1 MTSKLSPPEALIYA
15 MITTAAVDRK
25 IVTSE
30 LGRIGSI
37 VRELPAFEGYIDDW
51 LVGGAQE
58 CGKILA
64 KPDGLE
70 RVLTLI
76 RSSLPENL
84 RETAY
89 VLAAEVA
96 ATDLSVR
103 PEEIRFLELL
113 ASKLELSKLTCSAL
127 ERGARARH
135 QKL

>member
-1 MTSKLSPPEALIYA
+1 MPDKLSPPEALIYA

-25 IVTSE
+25 IAKSE
-30 LGRIGSI
+30 LSRIGSI
-37 VRELPAFEGYIDDW
+37 VRELPAFEGYVEDW
-51 LVGGAQE
+51 LVGGAQD

-64 KPDGLE
+64 KPNGLDK
-70 RVLTLI
+70 VLALI
-76 RSSLPENL
+76 RASLPEKL

-96 ATDLSVR
+96 ATDLAVR
-103 PEEIRFLELL
+103 PEEIRFLEML
-113 ASKLELSKLTCSAL
+113 ASKLDLSKLTCAAL